1 MNIQIY
7 DSLSREKRAFQPIEE
22 GVVRLY
28 VCGVTVYDRSHTGHA
43 MSALV
48 FDMVRRYLE
57 YRGYR
62 VRHVVNFTD
71 VDDKIIQRASNEA
84 VSAFEIADRYAREY
98 LLDMQALGV
107 LPASIYPRVSSEM
120 PAIVQMIQTLIDSE
134 NAYVADNGDVYYE
147 ARSFDA
153 YGALSGRSFE
163 DAESQDPEPSTH
175 KRAASDF
182 ALWKSAKPGEPA
194 WEAPWG
200 EGRPGWHI
208 ECSAM
213 ARRHLGDQ
221 IDIHGGGNDLMFPHH
236 ENEIAQ
242 SEAACGCQPFAQFWM
257 HNGMLQFPMGGSG
270 TTKMSKSLG
279 NVVPIGDFLKE
290 HSPNVF
296 RFFVFSSHY
305 RKPVNL
311 TEEAIEAATAGIARL
326 EAALAPARA
335 QAAGAA
341 SDTADQ
347 ISAAA
352 EALAQA
358 LDGAKADFVAH
369 MDEDFGTPEAIA
381 DCFGLAKAINRA
393 RDAGVDAESLS
404 TAQEGLVELA
414 GVLGIMLGESA
425 GAADAS
431 GDAGKVDALVQI
443 LLQMRAEARAAKDW
457 ALSDTLRDKLLE
469 AGIEVMD
476 GPNGAEWRWR

>member
-1 MNIQIY
+1 MSIQIY
-7 DSLSREKRAFQPIEE
+7 DSLSREKRLFTPIEE

-28 VCGVTVYDRSHTGHA
+28 VCGVTVYAPSHTGHA

-57 YRGYR
+57 NRGYR

-71 VDDKIIQRASNEA
+71 VDDKIIQRSTDEA

-120 PAIVQMIQTLIDSE
+120 PAIVSMIQTLIDNE
-134 NAYVADNGDVYYE
+134 NAYVANNGDVYYE
-147 ARSFDA
+147 AKSFGG

-163 DAESQDPEPSTH
+163 DAESQDPEPSKY
-175 KRAASDF
+175 KRAATDF

-242 SEAACGCQPFAQFWM
+242 SEAACGCQPFSQFWM

-279 NVVPIGDFLKE
+279 NVVPIGDFLKD

-311 TEEAIEAATAGIARL
+311 TAEAIEASTAGIARL
-326 EAALAPARA
+326 QAALAPARS
-335 QAAGAA
+335 QVPSG
-341 SDTADQ
+341 DDKDKMDQ

-352 EALAQA
+352 EILAQA
-358 LDGAKADFVAH
+358 LESAQSDFIAH
-369 MDEDFGTPEAIA
+369 MDDDFGTPEAIA

-393 RDAGVDAESLS
+393 RGCRCWCRFNTNRTRRPCRTRRCAWNQSRPFVEYGSL
-404 TAQEGLVELA
+404 
-414 GVLGIMLGESA
+414 
-425 GAADAS
+425 
-431 GDAGKVDALVQI
+431 
-443 LLQMRAEARAAKDW
+443 
-457 ALSDTLRDKLLE
+457 
-469 AGIEVMD
+469 
-476 GPNGAEWRWR
+476 